1 MKTAILYIM
10 VSVVGGAAGQVL
22 LKQGMNQ
29 LGPIT
34 IAANQLLRLAW
45 SLATNLYVVVGL
57 GIYMLGVVF
66 WLAALSRVD
75 LSFAYPFA
83 SLSYVLMLIV
93 SWGIFNEKISVLRLL
108 GTLVICAGVLIIA
121 RS

>member
-10 VSVVGGAAGQVL
+10 VSVLGGAAGQVL

-29 LGPIT
+29 LGPVT

-83 SLSYVLMLIV
+83 SLSYVLMLLV
-93 SWGIFNEKISVLRLL
+93 SWGIFNEKISVLRLV